1 MSVDSVLTQ
10 MRKDQYP
17 RTSVSDQRL
26 TELLTKFAEPNVVW
40 RSKLWDMY
48 TVLWHFVH
56 WEGKRRK
63 LWV

>member
-17 RTSVSDQRL
+17 RTSMSDQRL
-26 TELLTKFAEPNVVW
+26 TELLAKFAEP
-40 RSKLWDMY
+40 